1 MAKGMGRLGRT
12 ALIDGALPLLAADS
26 TASMTDLADG
36 LGVGRTTLYRHF
48 GDREAMIA
56 EVARLGARM
65 FGDAFLSARPEV
77 GTGLE
82 AVERICTQLFT
93 VPDVLTLLFA
103 DNPIITDDTFAE
115 VARERAVAERER
127 AVAERERAV
136 AERER
141 AVAERERSD
150 RAEASRGPSG
160 AESEGDADD
169 LGPGGATTESDDQLE
184 AVIARGQADGSIT
197 ADVPVG
203 WAAMYVFLTIGSGH
217 LYSVSA
223 GIADRDVRAQALAL
237 TIRAVRRTLEAPG
250 T

>member
-12 ALIDGALPLLAADS
+12 ALIDGAAPLAADS

-77 GTGLE
+77 GTGLD

-115 VARERAVAERER
+115 VARERVE
-127 AVAERERAV
+127 AERERAV

-169 LGPGGATTESDDQLE
+169 LGPGGATTESDDDQLE

-217 LYSVSA
+217 LFSVSA
-223 GIADRDVRAQALAL
+223 GIADRDARAQALAL

>member
-26 TASMTDLADG
+26 TASMADLADG

-77 GTGLE
+77 GTGLD

-115 VARERAVAERER
+115 VARERVE
-127 AVAERERAV
+127 AERERAV

-150 RAEASRGPSG
+150 RAEASRGSSG

-169 LGPGGATTESDDQLE
+169 LGPGGATTESDDDQLE

-217 LYSVSA
+217 LFSVSA
-223 GIADRDVRAQALAL
+223 GIADRDARAQALAL